1 MYASY
6 MSQQTTG
13 DSDSYTKQIEL
24 ASGRI
29 VLVNSKD
36 ATQRL
41 SGKPVKVE
49 E

>member
-1 MYASY
+1 MYVSC
-6 MSQQTTG
+6 MSQQTEG
-13 DSDSYTKQIEL
+13 DSYTKQIEL

-41 SGKPVKVE
+41 SGKPMKVE